1 MKKLLLVLFLFISFL
16 GFGQSVTAPD
26 PKSFVVSTTG
36 QDASGF
42 TLSGFSA
49 TSTLLASI
57 SLVNPP
63 SGTTFYLGTTT
74 GLSAAS
80 GFTLSGNKTRLVV
93 TGTMASINTALGN
106 LKVNTGAVIG
116 DINISVAATVNPV
129 GYYYNGVN
137 GHFYRPIS
145 TGAFYTVARAAALA
159 TTFKGQTGYLV
170 TITSADEDAFI
181 YNNVPQSN
189 IWFALTDEESEARWT
204 IDAGPEKGTLIK
216 INNGQT
222 NGNIPGQYNNWAG
235 GEPNNS
241 GNEDYAVTKWGGGT
255 QWNDLPNNFSCA
267 YVIEYGTWTNPDD
280 ATFTEFY
287 SNSVTHSNGETIKT
301 LFGFKFNSSID
312 KTKFLAQVFKRTD
325 SNSNWT
331 ASDGYKPLSGL
342 GKVYLSNQIDTAK
355 VYTTGIPL
363 SAGTSDMQQFNES
376 DIGKIYRITITG
388 TVGGAIW
395 GTDIYT
401 SDSYIPCAAVHAGFI
416 ANGETKEV
424 YIKVVQG
431 LNEYIGSTR
440 NGVST
445 SGYGGWGLSYQF
457 VSAPMS
463 YKATISPGGVEW
475 SYTNPNASWLNG
487 NSRLL
492 IDMRQVGN
500 IDPTKISN
508 VKILDAYDG
517 PVTYT
522 SHDNNGWAIYTV
534 PSPLI
539 KITNGT
545 SAYNQYIRNVNG
557 WNTDYAF
564 QCGIGLTQQGAFKQH
579 RMELQEYNS
588 TELKTLYNSIV
599 TVSDVYLAFK
609 ELANGGIFGNQ
620 SGNEFT
626 YGIQYK
632 NADVDD
638 NGVFNE
644 ADCFKLLQNLTGVQD
659 LVSSYTLDNTI
670 RLIPDSIYNKI
681 GKSTW
686 QSFQNFAGKTYNF
699 SLLDNVITYNYDL
712 AVSWKGDVNLSHS
725 ATPPSNN
732 ITTMSV
738 RTSMS
743 TPISNDINASIMT
756 EVIGD
761 SVYAYITFDP
771 LQQNVVGTQFQLNYD
786 NSLLKFNNVTFKTKG
801 SPMNFGNDKGSY
813 INLGS
818 LVSDGTTSLDKT
830 TEYKISF
837 TAKSKLD
844 NIFGLISIGTTDAVN
859 KDGKSLKIKIN

>member
-1 MKKLLLVLFLFISFL
+1 MKKLVTLLFLILIVNL

-26 PKSFVVSTTG
+26 PKSFVVNTTG

-42 TLSGFSA
+42 ELTGFSSTA
-49 TSTLLASI
+49 TLLTSI

-63 SGTTFYLGTTT
+63 SGITFSLGTIT
-74 GLSAAS
+74 GLTAAS

-93 TGTMASINTALGN
+93 TGTMASINTALTS
-106 LKVNTGAVIG
+106 LKVNTGSATG

-189 IWFALTDEESEARWT
+189 IWFALTDEVSEARWT
-204 IDAGPEKGTLIK
+204 IDAGPENGTLIK

-287 SNSVTHSNGETIKT
+287 SNSVAHSIGETIKA
-301 LFGFKFNSSID
+301 LFGFKFNTSID
-312 KTKFLAQVFKRTD
+312 KSKFTAQVFKRND
-325 SNSNWT
+325 SYSSWT
-331 ASDGYKPLSGL
+331 AADGYKTLSGL

-355 VYTTGIPL
+355 IYTTGIPL
-363 SAGTSDMQQFNES
+363 AAGTSDMQQFSEA

-388 TVGGAIW
+388 TTGGAIW

-401 SDSYIPCAAVHAGFI
+401 SDTYIPCAAVHAGFI

-457 VSAPMS
+457 VSPPTS
-463 YKATISPGGVEW
+463 YKAITSPGQVEW
-475 SYTNPNASWLNG
+475 CVIYDYDATNKRYRIGVDAREFVGTNVAPNNVTKLKLLDLWDGVVTFNSY
-487 NSRLL
+487 
-492 IDMRQVGN
+492 
-500 IDPTKISN
+500 DP
-508 VKILDAYDG
+508 
-517 PVTYT
+517 
-522 SHDNNGWAIYTV
+522 NGWAEYYVYTQTQFNYTG
-534 PSPLI
+534 SSYSSNLRSG
-539 KITNGT
+539 NGFYGVSVEFGFT
-545 SAYNQYIRNVNG
+545 QIGAY
-557 WNTDYAF
+557 
-564 QCGIGLTQQGAFKQH
+564 KQH
-579 RMELQEYNS
+579 KMQLNEYDS
-588 TELKTLYNSIV
+588 AQLKSLYNSIV
-599 TVSDVYLAFK
+599 TVSDVYMAFK
-609 ELANGGIFGNQ
+609 EQANSGIFGNQ
-620 SGNEFT
+620 SGNEFV

-632 NADVDD
+632 NADVNED
-638 NGVFNE
+638 GLFNE
-644 ADCFKLLQNLTGVQD
+644 ADCFALLQNLTGVKD
-659 LVSSYTLDNTI
+659 LITTYTLDNTI
-670 RLIPDSIYNKI
+670 RLIPDSIYNAI

-686 QSFQNFAGKTYNF
+686 KSFQSFAGKEYPF
-699 SLLDNVITYNYDL
+699 SLLDGVLSYNYDL

-725 ATPPSNN
+725 ATPPANG
-732 ITTMSV
+732 ITTMSI
-738 RTSMS
+738 RSTMS
-743 TPISNDINASIMT
+743 TPISTDVQSSIMT
-756 EVIGD
+756 ELSNGK
-761 SVYAYITFDP
+761 VYAYITFDP

-786 NSLLKFNNVTFKTKG
+786 NSVLKFEGVEFKTKG
-801 SPMNFGNDKGSY
+801 YPMNYGNNKGTF

-818 LVSDGTTSLDKT
+818 LITDGSTSLDST
-830 TEYKISF
+830 TEYKITF
-837 TAKSKLD
+837 TPTKAITNTL
-844 NIFGLISIGTTDAVN
+844 GLMGVGTTDVVN
-859 KDGKSLKIKIN
+859 KDGKTLKIKIN